1 MTVAAPSATDP
12 GAVPAVDGPT
22 LLGHPA
28 GLFVLFFTEMWER
41 FSYYGM
47 RALLIFYLIGHW
59 GFGEDRAYVVYG
71 SYTALVFLAPAIG
84 GYLAD
89 RYIGASRAVAYGGV
103 LLACGHILLAI
114 EGEGAQGGI
123 GSFWAALALIVT
135 GTGFLKANISVL
147 VGDLYDRADVRR
159 DPGFTIFY
167 IGINSGAALG
177 AIVAGYLGQAIG
189 WRWGFGAAGVAML
202 AGLAVFLWGRRW
214 LMGRGGPPAGAR
226 LGERRWGITRE
237 YRVYLAGLVGVAGVW
252 WLIQYQQLV
261 GLALGAGGAIVVG
274 YILFTAVVRLPRAE
288 RNGIFL
294 ALVLILLSI
303 LFWAFYEQAGSSL
316 NVYTERHVDRRLFG
330 IAMPAAVF
338 QSLTAIHII
347 IFGPVMAWLWLRLAR
362 LGREPAVLTKFGL
375 GLALLGLGFLI
386 LVAGA
391 RGAGGAPTPLI
402 FIVLLYLFH
411 TLGELCLS
419 PIGLAAMT
427 RLAPPQMAGLLMGTW
442 FLATAAGNF
451 TAGLIARASA
461 GGTAVETF
469 ATVGWTAVIAGAAVV
484 AISVVARRSLR
495 GA

>member
-1 MTVAAPSATDP
+1 MTEATASI
-12 GAVPAVDGPT
+12 GGRT
-22 LLGHPA
+22 IFGHPA

-59 GFGEDRAYVVYG
+59 GFSEDRAYIVYG
-71 SYTALVFLAPAIG
+71 SYTALVFVAPAVG

-89 RYIGASRAVAYGGV
+89 RYIGASKAVAYGGV

-114 EGEGAQGGI
+114 EGEGAAGI
-123 GSFWAALALIVT
+123 GWFWAALALIIT

-189 WRWGFGAAGVAML
+189 WRWGFGAAGVAMI
-202 AGLAVFLWGRRW
+202 AGLAVFLWGRRL
-214 LMGRGGPPAGAR
+214 LMGRGAPPAEAR
-226 LGERRWGITRE
+226 LDERRWGITRE
-237 YRVYLAGLVGVAGVW
+237 YRIYLAGLAGVAGVW
-252 WLIQYQQLV
+252 WLIQNQQLV

-274 YILFTAVVRLPRAE
+274 YILFTAVVRLPAEE

-294 ALVLILLSI
+294 ALALILLSI

-316 NVYTERHVDRRLFG
+316 NLYTERHVDRRLFG
-330 IAMPAAVF
+330 LTVPAAVF

-347 IFGPVMAWLWLRLAR
+347 IFGPVLAWLWLRLAR
-362 LGREPAVLTKFGL
+362 HGREPRALTKFGL
-375 GLALLGLGFLI
+375 GLALLGVGFLI

-391 RGAGGAPTPLI
+391 RTAGAAPTPLI
-402 FIVLLYLFH
+402 FVVLLYLFH

-461 GGTAVETF
+461 RGTAVETF
-469 ATVGWTAVIAGAAVV
+469 ATVGWTAVLAGGLVV
-484 AISVVARRSLR
+484 LVSVATRRSVR

>member
-1 MTVAAPSATDP
+1 
-12 GAVPAVDGPT
+12 
-22 LLGHPA
+22 
-28 GLFVLFFTEMWER
+28 
-41 FSYYGM
+41 
-47 RALLIFYLIGHW
+47 
-59 GFGEDRAYVVYG
+59 
-71 SYTALVFLAPAIG
+71 
-84 GYLAD
+84 
-89 RYIGASRAVAYGGV
+89 
-103 LLACGHILLAI
+103 
-114 EGEGAQGGI
+114 
-123 GSFWAALALIVT
+123 
-135 GTGFLKANISVL
+135 
-147 VGDLYDRADVRR
+147 
-159 DPGFTIFY
+159 
-167 IGINSGAALG
+167 
-177 AIVAGYLGQAIG
+177 
-189 WRWGFGAAGVAML
+189 
-202 AGLAVFLWGRRW
+202 
-214 LMGRGGPPAGAR
+214 
-226 LGERRWGITRE
+226 
-237 YRVYLAGLVGVAGVW
+237 
-252 WLIQYQQLV
+252 
-261 GLALGAGGAIVVG
+261 
-274 YILFTAVVRLPRAE
+274 VVRLPKDE

-294 ALVLILLSI
+294 ALALILLSI

-391 RGAGGAPTPLI
+391 RAAGGAPTPLI

-469 ATVGWTAVIAGAAVV
+469 ATVGWTAVIAGASVA
-484 AISVVARRSLR
+484 AISVVVRRTSR